1 MKAHVLLIVYCI
13 NVLHSCNAWSATP
26 RSLATPLAGIVSSSI
41 SNTCLHETT
50 NANDDK
56 ATILSDA
63 PSSTTIPYNWKNQW
77 YAVTYA
83 SYLPNPSKSAE
94 VTPVS
99 VFGEPLVLWRSED
112 NGVVHCAN
120 DVCPHRSAALSEGR
134 VRDGK
139 LECYYHGWQFNGEKV
154 CSLCHHYHDDDEYKR
169 NPFCSHD
176 FLPIEW

>member
-1 MKAHVLLIVYCI
+1 MKANVLLIACCI
-13 NVLHSCNAWSATP
+13 SIHSCSAWSAIP
-26 RSLATPLAGIVSSSI
+26 RHKALASSAVDIVSTSS
-41 SNTCLHETT
+41 SNLHRKTTSTCLHYDTT
-50 NANDDK
+50 STNDDK

-99 VFGEPLVLWRSED
+99 IFGEPLVLWRSED
-112 NGVVHCAN
+112 NGVVHCAH

-134 VRDGK
+134 VRDGM
-139 LECYYHGWQFNGEKV
+139 LECYYHGWQFNGENV
-154 CSLCHHYHDDDEYKR
+154 SSFA
-169 NPFCSHD
+169 FC
-176 FLPIEW
+176 II